1 MSVANAPITPTPL
14 TLAGLIRATARQYPQ
29 QEAVVAAD
37 GRFTYADIDAAS
49 DRIAKALAAAGIGP
63 GDHVGICAGNT
74 GIWVSLFYGIAKA
87 GAVSVPINTRL
98 KPAEIQYQLGQAQV
112 KLLFLADRLL
122 NIDFIDLFGEIT
134 HGLCD
139 GFPQDD
145 LPMLRQIVLLGETNH
160 PQCTNFQS
168 FIQNGETQ
176 SLPPEPAPRD
186 PALIQYT
193 SGTTSLPKGALLA
206 HESMVRN
213 AGAVATRMGL
223 EKRHRYL
230 SARPFFHVA
239 GTTLSI
245 AASAAVGATLVTMTR
260 FAADDAL
267 NLMEQEAC
275 THFSGND
282 TMFLML
288 LERPGA
294 AAKSRLTGGWAAASP
309 AVIEQA
315 VERLGTKDLV
325 VAYGLSEAS
334 PNVAVSDR
342 NDPLRDRIDGWMHPH
357 EGLEVRIA
365 DAATGEQLPAGQRGE
380 IQVRGWSVM
389 LGYFDKPV
397 ETAEAI
403 GADGFL
409 RTGDMGIMRED
420 GRIRF
425 LGRIKEIIRVGG
437 ENVSPS
443 EIEDVLVT
451 HSAVAQAQIVGFPD
465 ARLIEVPVAY
475 VTLKEGQALSAHE
488 LLDWARPLLAGYKM
502 PRHVAIVETFD
513 NLGLTASGKVQKAK
527 LKEDALT
534 RFAAVTIMPPT

>member
-1 MSVANAPITPTPL
+1 MSASNPPL
-14 TLAGLIRATARQYPQ
+14 TLAQLIRNAARLYPDH
-29 QEAVVAAD
+29 EAVVAAD
-37 GRFTYADIDAAS
+37 GRFTYAQIDAES
-49 DRIAKALAAAGIGP
+49 DRVARALSASGIAK

-74 GIWVSLFYGIAKA
+74 GLWVQLFYGIAKA
-87 GAVSVPINTRL
+87 GAVAVPINTRL
-98 KPAEIQYQLGQAQV
+98 KPSEIQYQLGQAKV

-122 NIDFIDLFGEIT
+122 NIDFFTLFEDVAQGFT
-134 HGLCD
+134 S
-139 GFPQDD
+139 GFPQED
-145 LPMLRQIVLLGETNH
+145 LPFLRQVVVLGDTSH
-160 PQCTNFQS
+160 PHCKAYHR
-168 FIQNGETQ
+168 FIEQGDGA
-176 SLPPEPAPRD
+176 PMPAEPANRD

-213 AGAVATRMGL
+213 AAAVAARMGL
-223 EKRHRYL
+223 EQKHRYL

-245 AASAAVGATLVTMTR
+245 AASATVGATLVTMLR
-260 FAADDAL
+260 FVADDAL
-267 NLMEQEAC
+267 DLMEREAC

-288 LERPGA
+288 LERPDA
-294 AAKSRLTGGWAAASP
+294 TAKSRLFGGWAAASP

-315 VERLGTKDLV
+315 VERLGTRDLV

-342 NDPLRDRIDGWMHPH
+342 NDPLEDRIAGWMHPH
-357 EGLEVRIA
+357 EGLDVRIA
-365 DAATGEQLPAGQRGE
+365 KPGTGEELPLGERGE
-380 IQVRGWSVM
+380 IQVKGWSVM
-389 LGYFDKPV
+389 LGYFDKPN
-397 ETAEAI
+397 ETKEAI
-403 GADGFL
+403 GEDGFL
-409 RTGDMGIMRED
+409 RTGDMGLMRED

-451 HSAVAQAQIVGFPD
+451 HPAVAQAQVVGFPD

-475 VTLKEGQALSAHE
+475 LTLKEGLNITSTE
-488 LLDWARPLLAGYKM
+488 LLDWAKPMLAGYKM

-513 NLGLTASGKVQKAK
+513 NLGLTASGKVQKNK

-534 RFAAVTIMPPT
+534 RFVPAR

>member
-1 MSVANAPITPTPL
+1 MSETSTPL
-14 TLAGLIRATARQYPQ
+14 TLAALIRNAAREYPR
-29 QEAVVAAD
+29 QEAVIAAD
-37 GRFTYADIDAAS
+37 GRFTYAQIDAAS
-49 DRIAKALAAAGIGP
+49 DTVAKALAAAGITK

-74 GIWVSLFYGIAKA
+74 GAWVSLFYGIAKA

-98 KPAEIQYQLGQAQV
+98 KPAEIHYQLRQAQV

-122 NIDFIDLFGEIT
+122 NIDFLALFGEVAS
-134 HGLCD
+134 GFQNS
-139 GFPQDD
+139 FPQDD
-145 LPMLRQIVLLGETNH
+145 LPFLRQVVLLGEGVH
-160 PQCTNFQS
+160 RHCTS
-168 FIQNGETQ
+168 YRDFIRQGTETA
-176 SLPPEPAPRD
+176 LPAEPAPLD

-213 AGAVATRMGL
+213 ARAVARRMGL
-223 EKRHRYL
+223 EQHHRYL

-245 AASAAVGATLVTMTR
+245 AASAAVGATLITMTR
-260 FAADDAL
+260 FVADDAL
-267 NLMEQEAC
+267 TLMEQEAC
-275 THFSGND
+275 SHFSGND

-288 LERPGA
+288 LERPDA
-294 AAKSRLTGGWAAASP
+294 SAKSRLSGGWAAASP

-315 VERLGTKDLV
+315 VARLGTKDLV

-342 NDPLRDRIDGWMHPH
+342 NDPLEDRIAGWMHPH
-357 EGLEVRIA
+357 AGLEVRIVNPE
-365 DAATGEQLPAGQRGE
+365 TGEELPHGRRGE
-380 IQVRGWSVM
+380 IRVRGWSVM
-389 LGYFDKPV
+389 LGYFDKPA

-409 RTGDMGIMRED
+409 RTGDMGVMRED

-437 ENVSPS
+437 ENVSPG

-451 HSAVAQAQIVGFPD
+451 HPAVAQAQVVGFPD
-465 ARLIEVPVAY
+465 PRLMEVPVAY
-475 VTLKEGQALSAHE
+475 VTLKEGHALSAGE
-488 LLDWARPLLAGYKM
+488 LLDWAKPQLAGYKM

-513 NLGLTASGKVQKAK
+513 NLGLTASGKVQKNK

-534 RFAAVTIMPPT
+534 RFATGA

>member
-1 MSVANAPITPTPL
+1 MSETSTPL
-14 TLAGLIRATARQYPQ
+14 TLAQLIRNAARLHGDH
-29 QEAVVAAD
+29 EAVVAAD
-37 GRFTYADIDAAS
+37 GRFTYAEIDSES
-49 DRIAKALAAAGIGP
+49 DLVAKALAAAGVRK

-74 GIWVSLFYGIAKA
+74 GLWAKLFYGIAKA
-87 GAVSVPINTRL
+87 GAVAVPINTRL
-98 KPAEIQYQLGQAQV
+98 KPSEIQYQLGQSKV
-112 KLLFLADRLL
+112 RLLFLADRLL
-122 NIDFIDLFGEIT
+122 NIDFFALFEEVARGFF
-134 HGLCD
+134 G

-145 LPMLRQIVLLGETNH
+145 LPFLRQVVTLGKTGH
-160 PQCTNFQS
+160 PHCTS
-168 FIQNGETQ
+168 FSDFLGQGESTA
-176 SLPPEPAPRD
+176 LPAEPGSRD

-213 AGAVATRMGL
+213 AGAVVRRMGL
-223 EKRHRYL
+223 EKHHRYL

-245 AASAAVGATLVTMTR
+245 AASATVGATLVTMTR
-260 FAADDAL
+260 FVADDAL
-267 NLMEQEAC
+267 ALMEQEAC
-275 THFSGND
+275 SHFSGND

-288 LERPGA
+288 LERPDA
-294 AAKSRLTGGWAAASP
+294 TAKSRLIGGWAAASP

-315 VERLGTKDLV
+315 VERLGTRDLV

-342 NDPLRDRIDGWMHPH
+342 NDPLEDRIAGWMHPH

-365 DAATGEQLPAGQRGE
+365 NPASGEELPFGERGE

-397 ETAEAI
+397 ETAETI

-409 RTGDMGIMRED
+409 RTGDLGVMRGD

-437 ENVSPS
+437 ENVSPG

-451 HSAVAQAQIVGFPD
+451 HPAVAQAQVVGFPD
-465 ARLIEVPVAY
+465 PRLIEVPVAY
-475 VTLKEGQALSAHE
+475 CTLKEGQELSGAE
-488 LLDWARPLLAGYKM
+488 LLDWAEPQLAGYKM
-502 PRHVAIVETFD
+502 PRHVAIVDTFD
-513 NLGLTASGKVQKAK
+513 NLGLTASGKVQKNK
-527 LKEDALT
+527 LREDALA
-534 RFAAVTIMPPT
+534 RFVPRD